1 VKAADEFDA
10 GRGAAEG
17 DSGDMDCDDGSEGSR
32 SPSCTKGKA
41 GLVVQE
47 RSLAEHMKSVQA
59 TIWLVQYV
67 LEVWAADLRPRLEVR
82 HRLLESSSSSPRLEV
97 RHLLER
103 FPACPLPTYSSHISW
118 CGAWTECRTIP

>member
-1 VKAADEFDA
+1 MIDVVRIAVKAADEFDA

-17 DSGDMDCDDGSEGSR
+17 NSGDMDCDDGSEGSR
-32 SPSCTKGKA
+32 SPSSTKGKA

-47 RSLAEHMKSVQA
+47 RSLADHMKSVQA

-82 HRLLESSSSSPRLEV
+82 HRLLERSPS
-97 RHLLER
+97 
-103 FPACPLPTYSSHISW
+103 CPLPMYSSHISW
-118 CGAWTECRTIP
+118 CGALTECRTVP